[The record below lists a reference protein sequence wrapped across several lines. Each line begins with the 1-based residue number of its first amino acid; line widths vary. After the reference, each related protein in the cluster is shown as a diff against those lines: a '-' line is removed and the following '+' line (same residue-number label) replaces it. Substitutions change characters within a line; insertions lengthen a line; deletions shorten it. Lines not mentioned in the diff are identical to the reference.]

1 MKAQVKA
8 KEDLCDLTRNHG
20 SISMRISLG
29 MLDKDSTHVVLYNE
43 KEVVSSY
50 SSSAFLLFKDWQ

>member
-20 SISMRISLG
+20 SISMRILG
-29 MLDKDSTHVVLYNE
+29 MLVKDSTHVVLYNE

-50 SSSAFLLFKDWQ
+50 SSSAFLLYKDWQ